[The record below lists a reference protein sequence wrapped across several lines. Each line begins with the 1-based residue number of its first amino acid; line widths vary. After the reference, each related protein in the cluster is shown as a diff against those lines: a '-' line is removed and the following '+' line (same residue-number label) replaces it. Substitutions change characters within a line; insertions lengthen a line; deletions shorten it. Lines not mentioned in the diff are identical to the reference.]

1 MFSNANKSN
10 LWKKYVFK
18 ISPPCIEFILPSPP
32 IGIALMQPV
41 DPSWVPKAKTKV
53 QEVTV
58 NQEEVVSVSFSNWS
72 YTSSEYQFADM
83 CV

>member
-1 MFSNANKSN
+1 MENLKDFSS
-10 LWKKYVFK
+10 K

-32 IGIALMQPV
+32 IGIGLLQPV

-58 NQEEVVSVSFSNWS
+58 NQEEVVS
-72 YTSSEYQFADM
+72 
-83 CV
+83 